1 MSRRFRDDFK
11 GSLVIPVGWLFADLL
26 LALAMLFL
34 VANTVPLPKK
44 AIALT
49 PAPTLIPTPTPTP
62 TPKVAQS
69 LDPNPLNFSL
79 ANLDYNGLLQNPP
92 TDSALKAVEC
102 QVQSQTKSLVR
113 RAGFVIAFGG
123 AIASDGTT
131 NPNEGNLVAG
141 RVEDVLRML
150 GKDGYI
156 FVGTVYQDPY
166 HDLGSNLGVVELQIY
181 LYTQSDYRKPP
192 QPPQKNC

>member
-1 MSRRFRDDFK
+1 MSRRFRDDFR

-34 VANTVPLPKK
+34 VANTVPPPKK
-44 AIALT
+44 AITLT
-49 PAPTLIPTPTPTP
+49 PTPTLIPTPTP

-69 LDPNPLNFSL
+69 LDPNPLRFSL
-79 ANLDYNGLLQNPP
+79 ENLDYYGLLQNPP
-92 TDSALKAVEC
+92 SDSALKAIEC

-123 AIASDGTT
+123 AVAPDGTV
-131 NPNEGNLVAG
+131 NPSNGNLVAG
-141 RVEDVLRML
+141 RVEDVLRTL

-156 FVGTVYQDPY
+156 FVGTVYQDPL
-166 HDLGSNLGVVELQIY
+166 HDLESNLGVVELQIY
-181 LYTQSDYRKPP
+181 LYTQSDYIKPP